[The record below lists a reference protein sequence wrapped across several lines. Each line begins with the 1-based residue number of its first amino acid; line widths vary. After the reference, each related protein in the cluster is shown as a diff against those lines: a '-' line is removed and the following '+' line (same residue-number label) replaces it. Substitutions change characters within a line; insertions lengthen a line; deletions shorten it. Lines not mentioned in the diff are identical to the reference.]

1 MGASFLWRR
10 GSAFWFQIAVPK
22 DLRSLLGD
30 TPFRL
35 RLPSQG
41 DATPYARILAGVAER
56 GFAFMRLTAIQQI
69 NLSQGKLRNGRELIL
84 KALNAEID
92 EITSFRADL
101 DDVGRGSPAT
111 EPLKLLDQRNKV
123 LEGLVAS
130 LKEKALAI
138 SSEYADF
145 VAHTNA
151 RFSALNEQLEDSE
164 ASNITWSEE
173 FEEVRYSLSAKERNL

>member
-56 GFAFMRLTAIQQI
+56 GFACMRLSGIQQI
-69 NLSQGKLRNGRELIL
+69 NLSQGRLFNGRELIF
-84 KALNAEID
+84 KALIAEI
-92 EITSFRADL
+92 EAITSFRADL
-101 DDVGRGSPAT
+101 DDNGRDQPAT
-111 EPLKLLDQRNKV
+111 DPLKLLSQRNKV
-123 LEGLVAS
+123 LEG
-130 LKEKALAI
+130 
-138 SSEYADF
+138 
-145 VAHTNA
+145 
-151 RFSALNEQLEDSE
+151 
-164 ASNITWSEE
+164 
-173 FEEVRYSLSAKERNL
+173 